1 MENGNQPA
9 TKHDL
14 ETLRSELK
22 QDMAQMREELRSG
35 TKKDLHDM
43 ETKLLELTEV
53 TPDDFKKL
61 MDERAAAVQGYLL
74 QSGKVEAGRITIAP
88 SKAVDASFQGSNRV
102 NLTLQ

>member
-43 ETKLLELTEV
+43 ETKLLTAFYSFARMNNMQTHDLALA
-53 TPDDFKKL
+53 DGG
-61 MDERAAAVQGYLL
+61 MR
-74 QSGKVEAGRITIAP
+74 GRIDIVERRLLDIEERLNMPPQAY
-88 SKAVDASFQGSNRV
+88 
-102 NLTLQ
+102 